1 MHLYR
6 RYSFI
11 KFMSLDE
18 QLEQL
23 IEQTIQGA
31 TATIPAHLEEIEQ
44 NKKILKINDP
54 KEFVYGLI
62 MGIGLGMASA
72 LMTTITNKI
81 PTVEDQIKVRDMIY
95 KKIPHIREKGKEF
108 LEIYDTFYK
117 KFEWVRNQPWKED
130 EAPFIKI
137 ISTNKSSWGLK

>member
-31 TATIPAHLEEIEQ
+31 TATIPAHLDEIEQ
-44 NKKILKINDP
+44 NKEILKINDP

-62 MGIGLGMASA
+62 MGMGLGMASA

-95 KKIPHIREKGKEF
+95 KKIPHIREQIFK
-108 LEIYDTFYK
+108 
-117 KFEWVRNQPWKED
+117 
-130 EAPFIKI
+130 
-137 ISTNKSSWGLK
+137 